1 MEYRNFYSEFLT
13 LYESVYSEIVL
24 MMKKASVTRLELPY
38 DEDYGYD
45 KITIRNEFYGNTDDT
60 EVTLIELV
68 GNDLYFENEN
78 EHSYEVSRCVE
89 GAEITTLYDIVYRA
103 LFENN

>member
-1 MEYRNFYSEFLT
+1 MGYRNFYSEFLA
-13 LYESVYSEIVL
+13 LYESVYSEIVV
-24 MMKKASVTRLELPY
+24 MMKNTATTRLELTY
-38 DEDYGYD
+38 DEDYGFD

-60 EVTLIELV
+60 EVALVELV
-68 GNDLYFENEN
+68 GDDLYFENESG
-78 EHSYEVSRCVE
+78 HSYEVSRCVE